1 MPTFAEVYN
10 NAPPP
15 TVHSTR
21 HNMKSTHPTSTSHI
35 PADAKPIDFRR
46 MSSSKAGMGR
56 TRGTERSSKPEEAP
70 IGSEFAERTRK
81 SSQGGLSDGSNSPPL
96 AAVVSPGSPTTGKKS
111 MFSAFDRRRASSGS
125 PRASYSEEPAVVATN
140 TNTSATT
147 TSVEPVSE
155 DKLEVPPEATRE
167 RRSSFTTFLKKV
179 F

>member
-15 TVHSTR
+15 SVHSTR
-21 HNMKSTHPTSTSHI
+21 HNNKAHAHPTSTSHI
-35 PADAKPIDFRR
+35 PADAKPLDFRR

-81 SSQGGLSDGSNSPPL
+81 DSQGGISDRSTSPP
-96 AAVVSPGSPTTGKKS
+96 VGSPGSPTTGKKGIFGS
-111 MFSAFDRRRASSGS
+111 LERRRGSSGS
-125 PRASYSEEPAVVATN
+125 PRASYSDEPPVVAA
-140 TNTSATT
+140 ATT
-147 TSVEPVSE
+147 TVEPVTSE
-155 DKLEVPPEATRE
+155 DRLEVPAEPRE
-167 RRSSFTTFLKKV
+167 RRSSITTFLKKV

>member
-15 TVHSTR
+15 SVHST
-21 HNMKSTHPTSTSHI
+21 HNMKSTHPTSSSHI

-81 SSQGGLSDGSNSPPL
+81 SSQGGISDGSSSPPIG
-96 AAVVSPGSPTTGKKS
+96 SPGSPTASKKG
-111 MFSAFDRRRASSGS
+111 MFGAFERRRASSGS
-125 PRASYSEEPAVVATN
+125 PRASCSDEPAVT
-140 TNTSATT
+140 ATT
-147 TSVEPVSE
+147 TNISVEPVTD
-155 DKLEVPPEATRE
+155 DKLEVPPEETRE
-167 RRSSFTTFLKKV
+167 RRSSITTFLKKV